1 MSMRFIQAR
10 NFTPAPAGR
19 QVDLLVIHTME
30 NAEKPGTA
38 AQVARWFESPQAPK
52 ASAHYC
58 IDAGEVVQ
66 CVREQ
71 DVAWAAPGANRNGI
85 HLEHAGRAAQS
96 ADDWQDDYSQRMLER
111 SAELVAKLCAK
122 YSIPVRKLTPEDLV
136 AGLPGICGHV
146 EVSKAFKKSTHTD
159 PGKNFPWEQYLERVL
174 HHLQAGAS

>member
-1 MSMRFIQAR
+1 MRVIQAR
-10 NFTPAPAGR
+10 HYTPAPAGR

-38 AQVARWFESPQAPK
+38 AQVARWFEGPQAPK

-85 HLEHAGRAAQS
+85 HLEHAGRANQS
-96 ADDWQDDYSQRMLER
+96 ADGWKDNFSRAMLEL
-111 SAELVAKLCAK
+111 SASLAADICRRYNLP
-122 YSIPVRKLTPEDLV
+122 IVRLTPEDLL
-136 AGLPGICGHV
+136 AGKRGICGHIDV
-146 EVSKAFKKSTHTD
+146 TKAFKKSTHID
-159 PGKNFPWEQYLERVL
+159 PGKDFPWDIYLDKIESFL
-174 HHLQAGAS
+174 AYGADQ